1 MAPPPPTGG
10 TFLPR
15 SFTCRVCGKDKK
27 PEAYS
32 KSQIQKWF
40 TKKKN
45 DRDNSVTP
53 HNIGLTCKDHASD
66 QREVRCHG
74 PCDLI
79 KIVDRFSKNQRNKP
93 APWCIACTEWK
104 ATFNGN
110 ELPTAPPNHRL
121 AAHEENDDV
130 DDDDDD
136 VEDVFRIRSPKPSFN
151 NDDEDEDAESSDDD
165 DQDSSPYGEPTLVTS
180 AVDRLQGYGSAY
192 TDEGTTTDG
201 ASTTDTM
208 GISGWG
214 GQHVNAGRGFGNSAR
229 TVTSGQVSTTQS
241 RGAAVSSNSARNTS
255 NFQGYASAGSG
266 AATPAGVTA
275 QFNRIA
281 LGPAGNQQSRITHS
295 RTNAQAGHH
304 GNSEQGAS
312 TLPSRISAGR
322 PVPDQMKGDVRGG
335 SFAPAQQ
342 APNVKNRGSR
352 KENSAKWYKGDNRK
366 VFPGKRRDA
375 GHAVPDGREEA
386 HDSDSPDEM

>member
-27 PEAYS
+27 PEAFS
-32 KSQIQKWF
+32 KTQIQNWF
-40 TKKKN
+40 SKKRN
-45 DRDNSVTP
+45 DRHNSVTP
-53 HNIGLTCKDHASD
+53 HNAGLTCKDHASD
-66 QREVRCHG
+66 VREIRCHG

-93 APWCIACTEWK
+93 QPWCIACTEWK
-104 ATFNGN
+104 STFDGN
-110 ELPTAPPNHRL
+110 ELPTAPPNHLL
-121 AAHEENDDV
+121 AAHEDDDDV

-136 VEDVFRIRSPKPSFN
+136 VEDVFRIRSPKPSFD

-165 DQDSSPYGEPTLVTS
+165 DENSPYGEPTLITS
-180 AVDRLQGYGSAY
+180 VVDRLQGYGSTD
-192 TDEGTTTDG
+192 TDEGTTTDA

-214 GQHVNAGRGFGNSAR
+214 GQDTNAGRVSGNSAR
-229 TVTSGQVSTTQS
+229 TVTSGQASTTQS
-241 RGAAVSSNSARNTS
+241 RGASAFSNSVRNTS
-255 NFQGYASAGSG
+255 HFQGYPSASSG
-266 AATPAGVTA
+266 AAAPAGVTA
-275 QFNRIA
+275 QFNRLA
-281 LGPAGNQQSRITHS
+281 LGPGGNQQSQITHPH
-295 RTNAQAGHH
+295 T
-304 GNSEQGAS
+304 
-312 TLPSRISAGR
+312 AGR
-322 PVPDQMKGDVRGG
+322 PLPNQMKGDVRGR

-342 APNVKNRGSR
+342 APNVKNRELR

-366 VFPGKRRDA
+366 VFPGKKRDA
-375 GHAVPDGREEA
+375 GHTVQDGREEA